1 MLCRVIERALVA
13 DGRLYRCTVL
23 ISDRAGGL
31 AEFAKLVAS
40 TGASIKE
47 VVHERAFASVPGSFS
62 TAEVQV
68 VLETRNHAH
77 IHEIQEL
84 LRHSAIKFLYTP
96 TFGRSSLRKVHR
108 PGAR

>member
-13 DGRLYRCTVL
+13 DGRLYRCKVL

-31 AEFAKLVAS
+31 AEFTKIVAS
-40 TGASIKE
+40 TGASIRE

-62 TAEVQV
+62 TAEVHV

-77 IHEIQEL
+77 IHQLQEL
-84 LRHSAIKFLYTP
+84 LSKNGIKFLYTP
-96 TFGRSSLRKVHR
+96 SIGGTSFRKALRKN
-108 PGAR
+108 